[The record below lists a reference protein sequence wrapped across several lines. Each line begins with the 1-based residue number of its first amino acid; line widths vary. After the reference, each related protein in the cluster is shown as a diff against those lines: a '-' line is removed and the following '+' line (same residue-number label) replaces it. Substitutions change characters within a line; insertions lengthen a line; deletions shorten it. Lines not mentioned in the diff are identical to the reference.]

1 VSYLASQSSVPTV
14 APAANASQMPPSV
27 EQNIGYA
34 CTDLRCRQ
42 ADSVAMRWLSS
53 SGAQLE
59 ISYRQLAEESSR
71 FANVLQALGLVPGDA
86 CFMLLPKIPEVFYAF
101 LGTLKARA
109 VACPLFIHFGEPAL
123 QDRLSDGRA
132 RVLITRQSLLKK
144 VARIRGNLPDLRHVL
159 LVDSDQDLDESTL
172 SLPRLMRAAAPVF
185 EVAPTSADTP
195 SLIHYTSGST
205 GKPKGVLHSHG
216 AMAFQSKTAE
226 EVLGLHAGDVFWCT
240 ADPGW
245 VTGTAYGIVGP
256 WALGVTQV
264 HYSGPFDADTWMTIL
279 EQEKVNVW
287 YTAPTALRMLLREE
301 ASVFANRRLE
311 TLRHISS
318 VGEPLN
324 PEIVSWGRQVLGK
337 EIHDTWFQTE
347 TGGIMIANRPGLPVL
362 PGSMGKPV
370 TGIEAAILDREG
382 RPLAPGHQG
391 RLCLR
396 AGWPSMFREYLH
408 RPDAYASKFEG
419 GYYDSGDTAVCDQNG
434 YYWFVGRADDVINT
448 TGHLVGPFEIESA
461 LLEMTEVAESA
472 AVGAPDPIRFEKVV
486 VFVVLR
492 SGVTASHDLESRI
505 RLHLA
510 NRVSSFASP
519 QNVVFVDEI
528 PKNSAGKIM
537 RRLLRARFLG
547 QDAGDVSTMDTRV
560 SGGKTG
566 AHD

>member
-1 VSYLASQSSVPTV
+1 
-14 APAANASQMPPSV
+14 V

-34 CTDLRCRQ
+34 CADLRCRKG
-42 ADSVAMRWLSS
+42 DTIAMRWLSS
-53 SGAQLE
+53 SGARLE
-59 ISYRQLAEESSR
+59 VSYRRLAEESSR
-71 FANVLQALGLVPGDA
+71 FANVLQTLGIAPGDS

-109 VACPLFIHFGEPAL
+109 IACPLFIHFGEPAL
-123 QDRLSDGRA
+123 QDRLADGKA
-132 RVLITRQSLLKK
+132 RVLVTRQSLLKK
-144 VARIRGNLPDLRHVL
+144 IAHIRGNLPELRHVL
-159 LVDSDQDLDESTL
+159 VVDSDRHLDDGTL
-172 SLPRLMRAAAPVF
+172 SLPCLMREAAADF

-195 SLIHYTSGST
+195 SLLHYTSGST

-216 AMAFQSKTAE
+216 AMAFQSKTSE
-226 EVLGLHAGDVFWCT
+226 EVLGVHAGDVFWCT

-256 WALGVTQV
+256 WSLGVTQV

-301 ASVFANRRLE
+301 ASIFANRRLE
-311 TLRHISS
+311 ALRHISS

-337 EIHDTWFQTE
+337 EIYDTWFQTE
-347 TGGIMIANRPGLPVL
+347 TGAIMIANRPDFPVR

-370 TGIEAAILDREG
+370 TGIEAAILDQGG

-396 AGWPSMFREYLH
+396 TGWPSMFREYLN
-408 RPDAYASKFEG
+408 RPDAYASKFAG
-419 GYYDSGDTAVCDQNG
+419 GYYDSSDTAVCDQDG

-448 TGHLVGPFEIESA
+448 TGHLIGPFEIESA
-461 LLEMTEVAESA
+461 LLEMPEVAESA
-472 AVGAPDPIRFEKVV
+472 AIGAPDPIRFEKIV

-492 SGVTASHDLESRI
+492 SGVSASRALESRI

-510 NRVSSFASP
+510 NRLSSFASP

-547 QDAGDVSTMDTRV
+547 QDDGDVSTMDTR
-560 SGGKTG
+560 SSAEKTG
-566 AHD
+566 ERD

>member
-1 VSYLASQSSVPTV
+1 
-14 APAANASQMPPSV
+14 V

-34 CTDLRCRQ
+34 CADLRCRKG
-42 ADSVAMRWLSS
+42 DTIAMRWLSS
-53 SGAQLE
+53 SGARLE
-59 ISYRQLAEESSR
+59 VSYRQLAEESSR
-71 FANVLQALGLVPGDA
+71 FANVLQTLGIAPGES

-109 VACPLFIHFGEPAL
+109 IACPLFIHFGEPAL
-123 QDRLSDGRA
+123 QDRLADGKA
-132 RVLITRQSLLKK
+132 RVLVTRQSLLKK
-144 VARIRGNLPDLRHVL
+144 VAHIRGNLPELRHVL
-159 LVDSDQDLDESTL
+159 VVDSEQDLDDGSL
-172 SLPRLMRAAAPVF
+172 SLPRLMRDAAANF

-195 SLIHYTSGST
+195 SLLHYTSGST

-216 AMAFQSKTAE
+216 AMAFQSKTSE
-226 EVLGLHAGDVFWCT
+226 EVLGVHAGDVFWCT

-256 WALGVTQV
+256 WSLGVTQV

-279 EQEKVNVW
+279 EQERVNVW

-311 TLRHISS
+311 ALRHISS

-337 EIHDTWFQTE
+337 EIYDTWFQTE
-347 TGGIMIANRPGLPVL
+347 TGAIMIANRPDFPVR

-370 TGIEAAILDREG
+370 TGVEAAILDQG
-382 RPLAPGHQG
+382 DRPLAPGHQG

-396 AGWPSMFREYLH
+396 TGWPSMFREYLN
-408 RPDAYASKFEG
+408 RPDAYASKFAG
-419 GYYDSGDTAVCDQNG
+419 GYYDSGDTAVCDQDG

-448 TGHLVGPFEIESA
+448 TGHLIGPFEIESA
-461 LLEMTEVAESA
+461 LLEMPEVAESA
-472 AVGAPDPIRFEKVV
+472 AIGAPDPIRFEKIV

-492 SGVTASHDLESRI
+492 PGVSASRALESRI

-519 QNVVFVDEI
+519 QNVVFVDEL

-547 QDAGDVSTMDTRV
+547 QDDGDVSTMDTR
-560 SGGKTG
+560 SCAEKTG
-566 AHD
+566 ERD